1 MTTARDRL
9 IEKYRYMNVD
19 GGYDWWDSIEED
31 LRSDMKAIGFTV
43 AKMYFSGFWSQG
55 DGACFTGG
63 MHNWKLFCD
72 KVPEF
77 VRDFPYLSE
86 YLKDEGANYTVA
98 HRGHYYHED
107 CTSHEY
113 YDDLEYYDE
122 LKYGLD
128 QLDDNDIDDMDPEAL
143 MRYGMYKQAMSEGDV
158 GAWLKDYFKD
168 KMREL
173 YRDLEEEYDYL
184 TSDEAVWESIV
195 ANELD
200 KELEDE
206 DEAVSETSCALHDR
220 GV

>member
-1 MTTARDRL
+1 MTKDEL

-19 GGYDWWDSIEED
+19 GGYDWWESIEED
-31 LRSDMKAIGFTV
+31 LRSDMDAIGFTV
-43 AKMYFSGFWSQG
+43 DKMYFSGFWSQG

-77 VRDFPYLSE
+77 VRDFPNYSVYLR
-86 YLKDEGANYTVA
+86 DEGGSYVIQ
-98 HRGHYYHED
+98 HHGRYYHEN
-107 CTSHEY
+107 CTNHTYS
-113 YDDLEYYDE
+113 DE
-122 LKYGLD
+122 LEYGLD

-158 GAWLKDYFKD
+158 GAWLKDYFED

-184 TSDEAVWESIV
+184 TSDEAVWETIQ

-200 KELEDE
+200 KELEE
-206 DEAVSETSCALHDR
+206 VVT
-220 GV
+220 

>member
-1 MTTARDRL
+1 MSTKREEL

-19 GGYDWWDSIEED
+19 HGYDWWDSIEED
-31 LRSDMKAIGFTV
+31 LRSDMDAIGFTV
-43 AKMYFSGFWSQG
+43 GKMYFSGFGSQG

-63 MHNWKLFCD
+63 MRNWKLFCD

-77 VRDFPYLSE
+77 VRNFPYLSE

-98 HRGHYYHED
+98 HRGHYYHEN
-107 CTSHEY
+107 CTSH
-113 YDDLEYYDE
+113 EYYDE

-128 QLDDNDIDDMDPEAL
+128 QLDDNDIDDMDPEVL

-173 YRDLEEEYDYL
+173 YRYLEEEYDYL
-184 TSDEAVWESIV
+184 TSDEAVWETIV
-195 ANELD
+195 AHELD

-206 DEAVSETSCALHDR
+206 SAEEAICA
-220 GV
+220 GA